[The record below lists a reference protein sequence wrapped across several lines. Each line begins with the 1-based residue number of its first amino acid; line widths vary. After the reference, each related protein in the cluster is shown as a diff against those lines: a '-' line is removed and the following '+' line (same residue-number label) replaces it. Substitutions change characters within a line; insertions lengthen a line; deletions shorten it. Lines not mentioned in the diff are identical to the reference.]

1 VTPEQVRDPAVD
13 GTAEGRGQ
21 VTTDARIL
29 DRVLKREKRERRAG
43 QAGDVASLSGIDKTD
58 RSGT

>member
-1 VTPEQVRDPAVD
+1 MAPPK
-13 GTAEGRGQ
+13 AEDKSGRP
-21 VTTDARIL
+21 DARIL

-43 QAGDVASLSGIDKTD
+43 QAADVASLSGIDKTD